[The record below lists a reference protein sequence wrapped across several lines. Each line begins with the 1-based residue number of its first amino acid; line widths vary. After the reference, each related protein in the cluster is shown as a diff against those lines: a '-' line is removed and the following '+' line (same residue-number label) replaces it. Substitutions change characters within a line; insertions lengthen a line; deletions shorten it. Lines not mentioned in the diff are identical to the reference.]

1 MKRLF
6 ICFLC
11 LILCFSLFPCHSS
24 AEEAGFDN
32 DTVYL
37 IVFED
42 GSFCITTMTI
52 LNLEF
57 SESKSTITG
66 IKEEKFYNSNGVL
79 QFSVSVKGT
88 FTYNGTTA
96 TATNAKCGYTIYDSS
111 WSFYN
116 GFSSCSGATA
126 TATCTFSFS
135 AGGHRT
141 ESASLT
147 CSPSGVLS

>member
-1 MKRLF
+1 MKRLLSVA
-6 ICFLC
+6 ICFV
-11 LILCFSLFPCHSS
+11 LFFAIRPVPVLAESFE
-24 AEEAGFDN
+24 AEEKVSV
-32 DTVYL
+32 TV
-37 IVFED
+37 FSD
-42 GSFCITTMTI
+42 GSYCVTTVTV
-52 LNLEF
+52 LDV
-57 SESKSTITG
+57 SPAGTRSTVTG
-66 IKEEKFYNSNGVL
+66 TKTNKYYNSNGVL
-79 QFSVSVKGT
+79 QFSVHVVGT

-96 TATNAKCGYTIYDSS
+96 TATESQYGYRIYDSS

-135 AGGHRT
+135 DGGHRT